1 MPAEFL
7 HQYELF
13 LQKAHADL
21 RSAEILFKAD
31 DIEVDVSIV
40 LFHLQQAA
48 EKYLKA
54 LISHHGMHFEKIH
67 DLRRLLDLCH
77 ECGIALPA
85 YAEDFVEL
93 NPFAVEGRY
102 ALLHDDMADAERFLR
117 LVSEFGEF
125 ASSALRQTR

>member
-21 RSAEILFKAD
+21 KSAEILFRAD
-31 DIEVDVSIV
+31 DIEIDMSIV

-54 LISHHGMHFEKIH
+54 LISHHGTHFEKIH
-67 DLRRLLDLCH
+67 DLRRLIDLCN
-77 ECGIALPA
+77 ECGIPLPA
-85 YAEDFVEL
+85 YTEDFVEL

-102 ALLHDDMADAERFLR
+102 ALLHDDMADAERFLGM
-117 LVSEFGEF
+117 LKEFEVFVSNG
-125 ASSALRQTR
+125 LKI

>member
-1 MPAEFL
+1 MPGEFL
-7 HQYELF
+7 RQYELF
-13 LQKAHADL
+13 LRKAHADL

-31 DIEVDVSIV
+31 DSEVDVSIV

-54 LISHHGMHFEKIH
+54 LISHHGTHFEKIH
-67 DLRRLLDLCH
+67 DLRRLLDLCR
-77 ECGIALPA
+77 ECGITLPA

-102 ALLHDDMADAERFLR
+102 ALLHDDMADAERFLM
-117 LVSEFGEF
+117 LVNEFGEF
-125 ASSALRQTR
+125 AVSALHQNR

>member
-1 MPAEFL
+1 MPGEFL

-13 LQKAHADL
+13 LRKAHADL

-31 DIEVDVSIV
+31 DVEIDLSIV

-54 LISHHGMHFEKIH
+54 LISHHGTHFEKIH
-67 DLRRLLDLCH
+67 DLRRLIDLCH
-77 ECGIALPA
+77 ECGIAIPD
-85 YAEDFVEL
+85 YTEDFVEL

-102 ALLHDDMADAERFLR
+102 ALLHDDMADAEQFIGL
-117 LVSEFGEF
+117 LKEFEIFVSTCL
-125 ASSALRQTR
+125 SV